1 MPDSSSSQ
9 HTSALVQMHL
19 HTIAELLRS
28 ADHVGP
34 EAQKVLADLVDE
46 LGKALTSAEVPNDE
60 IARLTESATHLAE
73 AVQAENE
80 PGVLQ
85 KAEERLENAVVAIE
99 AKAPALASL
108 TRRLAEMLSNLG
120 I

>member
-1 MPDSSSSQ
+1 
-9 HTSALVQMHL
+9 VQTHL
-19 HTIAELLRS
+19 HTISLLLRN

-34 EAQKVLADLVDE
+34 DAQQLLADLVDE
-46 LGKALTSAEVPNDE
+46 LGKALASTDVPDDE
-60 IARLTESATHLAE
+60 IARLTECATHLAE
-73 AVQAENE
+73 AVQKENE

-85 KAEERLENAVVAIE
+85 KAEERLERAVVAIE
-99 AKAPALASL
+99 NKAPALANL

>member
-1 MPDSSSSQ
+1 MPDPSSSQ
-9 HTSALVQMHL
+9 TTSALVQAHL
-19 HTIAELLRS
+19 HTIAQLLRN

-46 LGKALTSAEVPNDE
+46 MGKALASTEVPNDE
-60 IARLTESATHLAE
+60 IARLTESATHLAQV
-73 AVQAENE
+73 VQEENE

-85 KAEERLENAVVAIE
+85 KAEERLEHAVVAIE
-99 AKAPALASL
+99 NKAPALASL